1 MKGESDKFSHYIC
14 VRYQFRVITTIFE
27 LQIIYHYFVRNTTL
41 QVWNTKQRPLT
52 QESHALATA
61 VPVLAMKYKVV
72 FYVMVPRS
80 EKAKFRSLSFHKSME
95 NYMLRYFV
103 EKCPRCLENRE
114 QNIVGVDM
122 RAYCELTMSF
132 GMGSPFFFD
141 FADSVLTLFD
151 PNNYT
156 LIHPPLPHSV
166 EPPLISETVSGEEI
180 FFNWKMF
187 HFCSFCRNGF
197 FFLLWADSFVCMV

>member
-1 MKGESDKFSHYIC
+1 MC
-14 VRYQFRVITTIFE
+14 YQFRVITTIFE
-27 LQIIYHYFVRNTTL
+27 FKIIYHYIYTL
-41 QVWNTKQRPLT
+41 LETPRYRCNTKQRPLT

-61 VPVLAMKYKVV
+61 VPVLAIKYKVV

-103 EKCPRCLENRE
+103 EKCPCCLENRE
-114 QNIVGVDM
+114 QNIVGLEM

-187 HFCSFCRNGF
+187 HFCSFCRNEF
-197 FFLLWADSFVCMV
+197 FFLLWADSFVCMI